1 MKFLLITLLF
11 LLGFN
16 SFAQKDK
23 KEKKEKKEEKVNE
36 KVKFIY
42 KEVFVETDD
51 YKIYIIDAVATD
63 GVCKFKIKVFNKT
76 NDYLIVKPREF
87 ALIADGKT
95 IVSTDKNLIVPP
107 NEETNKVIDFKAAGL
122 RVPSFTVD
130 IKGIYKASAG
140 GKALT
145 APDFVFPAMTN
156 QFVAGGFTCTL
167 KNSKLETSKSSAKFD
182 CVYTGDG
189 IAILDSYKCS
199 AIMPN
204 GTANANKKKYNGSI
218 LEKGENEDF
227 TVVVEELPGAGDMQ
241 KKGFTIK
248 WNDTF
253 KETKLVTL
261 APTKIEVL
269 KDSEKQ

>member
-1 MKFLLITLLF
+1 MKFLLITLVF
-11 LLGFN
+11 LLSFN

-23 KEKKEKKEEKVNE
+23 KNKKDEKVNE
-36 KVKFIY
+36 KIKFLY

-51 YKIYIIDAVATD
+51 YKIYIIDAVSTE
-63 GVCKFKIKVFNKT
+63 GLCKFKMKVFNKS

-87 ALIADGKT
+87 ALVADGKT

-107 NEETNKVIDFKAAGL
+107 NEETFKVIDFKAVGL
-122 RVPSFTVD
+122 RVPNFTVE

-140 GKALT
+140 GKALV
-145 APDFVFPAMTN
+145 APDFVFPAITN

-182 CVYTGDG
+182 CVYIGDG

-227 TVVVEELPGAGDMQ
+227 TVVVEEIPGAGDMQ

-261 APTKIEVL
+261 KPAKIEVL